1 MATSDWN
8 VVVTT
13 YDREF
18 RDARSLL
25 SRFGDVRGCAY
36 RNVLA
41 MKVDDIGEFL
51 ESLQQ
56 ILKEDASLANAV
68 ARVVPVTHGFKFTTP
83 EEFES
88 KARDVVS
95 EWLPDLGGKKF
106 HVRMHR
112 RGFKGKL
119 SSQHE
124 EQFLDHFLQDRLQAA
139 GTPAAID
146 FDDPDVVISVET
158 LGDEA
163 GLSRW
168 TRQQLRDCEL
178 LKID

>member
-1 MATSDWN
+1 MADWN
-8 VVVTT
+8 VVATT

-18 RDARSLL
+18 REAKVLL
-25 SRFGDVRGCAY
+25 SRFGDVRRSAY
-36 RNVLA
+36 RNVLLL
-41 MKVDDIGEFL
+41 KVDDIGQFL
-51 ESLQQ
+51 ECLQRT
-56 ILKEDASLANAV
+56 LKADASLANAV
-68 ARVVPVTHGFKFTTP
+68 SRVVPVTHAFEFATA

-88 KARDVVS
+88 KARDAVS
-95 EWLPDLGGKKF
+95 QWLPELGGKSF

-112 RGFKGKL
+112 RGSKGKL

-124 EQFLDHFLQDRLQAA
+124 EQVLDRFVLDRLRAA

-146 FDDPDVVISVET
+146 FDDPDVVISIET
-158 LGDEA
+158 LGGEA

-168 TRQQLRDCEL
+168 TRQQLRDHEL